1 MPPLL
6 AVRDL
11 AKHYPG
17 AGSAFGLRATRQ
29 LRAVDGVSFDLRQG
43 ETLALVGESGC
54 GKTTTGRMLLR
65 LTEPTSGRIEL
76 DGEDLLGMGRRTLR
90 RRRREL
96 QIVFQDPYASLS
108 PRKRV
113 EDIIAEPLD
122 VFHMYRNKNERRER
136 VVDLLQLV
144 GLKAEQLRRYPFEFS
159 GGQRQRIA
167 IARALAPGPRLIVA
181 DEPVSA
187 LDVSIQSQVVNLMQD
202 LQEQFGIAY
211 VFISHDLAVVRHI
224 AHRIAVMYL
233 GRLIELANADALFD
247 APFHPYTQALFSA
260 APAPGPRLR
269 GPRIILRG
277 DVPSSAQIP
286 TGCGFHPRC
295 PIAAPICREHT
306 PVLTEVAPGRL
317 AACHFARPFP
327 IPAAPPVLAPA
338 VIAPSVIAPPVIAPP
353 VIAPPVIAPPLS
365 LRGALATK
373 QPPPTLPDAGA
384 CFVASAPR
392 NDKGGADEKGGDDG
406 GR

>member
-1 MPPLL
+1 MPALL

-11 AKHYPG
+11 VKHYPIPG
-17 AGSAFGLRATRQ
+17 GAFGRRAARQ
-29 LRAVDGVSFDLRQG
+29 LRAVDGVSFDLQPG

-76 DGEDLLGMGRRTLR
+76 DGEDLLGMGRTALR

-122 VFHMYRNKNERRER
+122 VFRLYRNKNERRER
-136 VVDLLQLV
+136 VVDLLRLV
-144 GLKAEQLRRYPFEFS
+144 GLNAEQLRRYPFEFS

-202 LQEQFGIAY
+202 LQERFGIAY

-224 AHRIAVMYL
+224 AHRVAVMYL
-233 GRLIELANADALFD
+233 GRLVELANTDVLFN

-260 APAPGPRLR
+260 APAAGPRPR
-269 GPRIILRG
+269 GQRIILRG
-277 DVPSSAQIP
+277 DVPNPARIP

-295 PIAAPICREHT
+295 PIAAPICREQT
-306 PVLTEVAPGRL
+306 PVLSELLPGRL

-327 IPAAPPVLAPA
+327 IPEAA
-338 VIAPSVIAPPVIAPP
+338 
-353 VIAPPVIAPPLS
+353 
-365 LRGALATK
+365 
-373 QPPPTLPDAGA
+373 D
-384 CFVASAPR
+384 R
-392 NDKGGADEKGGDDG
+392 NDPARCETHGA
-406 GR
+406 RSA